1 MFFSIIVDYQQQVT
15 GATRV
20 KLKA

>member
-1 MFFSIIVDYQQQVT
+1 MFFSIIVDYRQQVT